1 MEQESFKNPF
11 RPGAGHRPPYLA
23 GRTAEQD
30 EMKQYL
36 DQRLVTQ
43 NVILTGL
50 RGVGKTVLLETVKPI
65 AMEAGWLWAG
75 ADMSESAS
83 VTEDNLA
90 LRILTDIA
98 PVTAALAIA
107 EKKHLPPGFLSVEET
122 MRQPLDF
129 GLLNAIYRQEPGL
142 VSDKLKSVLTFVWTM
157 LSGTTKGIVF
167 AYDEAQNLADHAAK
181 SQYPL
186 ALLLEVFQSLQR
198 KGIPFLLVLTGLPTL
213 LPKLIESRTYSERMF
228 HVISLKQLDEQAS
241 REAIMKPIED
251 AQCPVRFTEEVVET
265 ICRLSGGYP
274 YFIQFICKE
283 IYDIWVAKAVSG
295 REVSDVPI
303 TDIVMKLDND
313 FFQGRWARVTDR
325 QKELLK
331 AIVALPTCDDEFT
344 VQEIVGAS
352 RMLLEKAFSGS
363 HVTQMMSSLSNQGL
377 VFKNRHGK
385 YSLAVPLLAAFIR
398 RQYDSIG

>member
-1 MEQESFKNPF
+1 
-11 RPGAGHRPPYLA
+11 
-23 GRTAEQD
+23 
-30 EMKQYL
+30 MKQYL